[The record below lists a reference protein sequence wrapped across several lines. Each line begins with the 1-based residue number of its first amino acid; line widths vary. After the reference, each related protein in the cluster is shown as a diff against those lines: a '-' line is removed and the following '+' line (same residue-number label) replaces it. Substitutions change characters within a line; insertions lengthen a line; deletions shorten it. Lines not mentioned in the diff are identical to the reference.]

1 MNKQIFSIW
10 VKNKLGVLS
19 SVASAFGSTEA
30 NIHSLAVG
38 VTENSDVS
46 RITIVSDG
54 DENSVTALTAK
65 INAMPDIVRMKRI
78 TNENSVLREL
88 ALIMV
93 DAPDNKRQ
101 DIISVAEIFRA
112 SVVDVALRT
121 MTLEVSGGQ
130 DKIQA
135 MEDLLRPFGVREVVR
150 TGVIAIDRGARTEI

>member
-1 MNKQIFSIW
+1 MNKQIYSIW

-19 SVASAFGSTEA
+19 SVASAFGSAES
-30 NIHSLAVG
+30 NIHRLAVG

-54 DENSVTALTAK
+54 DESSVTALTAK
-65 INAMPDIVRMKRI
+65 INAMPNIVRMKRI

-101 DIISVAEIFRA
+101 DIISIADIFRA
-112 SVVDVALRT
+112 SVVDVGLRT

-150 TGVIAIDRGARTEI
+150 TGLIAIDRGARTE

>member
-1 MNKQIFSIW
+1 MEKQILSIW

-19 SVASAFGSTEA
+19 DVASAFGKEEA

-38 VTENSDVS
+38 VTENSDIS

-54 DENSVTALTAK
+54 DENSVANLTTT
-65 INAMPDIVRMKRI
+65 INSMPNTIRVKRI

-93 DAPDNKRQ
+93 DAPENRRQ
-101 DIISVAEIFRA
+101 DILSVAEIFRA
-112 SVVDVALRT
+112 QVVDVSLRT

-135 MEDLLRPFGVREVVR
+135 MEDLLRPFGIKEVVR
-150 TGVIAIDRGARTEI
+150 TGVIAIDRGARTE